1 MFVVLGRCEDGC
13 VLLVQVEVVAQEKVL
28 MSDTTM
34 PLSFSARNHITEAR
48 VVRQL
53 QGGKI
58 SYSISNT
65 TKVEKYK
72 K

>member
-28 MSDTTM
+28 MSDMTMAM
-34 PLSFSARNHITEAR
+34 PLSLSARNHIMQAR

-58 SYSISNT
+58 SYSI
-65 TKVEKYK
+65 
-72 K
+72 